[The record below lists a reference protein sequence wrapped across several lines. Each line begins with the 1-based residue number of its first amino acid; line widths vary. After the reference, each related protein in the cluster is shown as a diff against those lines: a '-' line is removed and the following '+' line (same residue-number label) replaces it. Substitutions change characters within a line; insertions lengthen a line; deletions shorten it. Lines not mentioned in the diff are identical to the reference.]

1 MGVTWMDLN
10 QLNWQLTA
18 AQEGTAS
25 KSSNPAAK
33 LFHVAESDWFKKIEE
48 IPTDS
53 WLSWKRERKSFAK
66 LHFRV
71 FRFHS
76 LLWSCSILE
85 EMWNLG
91 IKIGQKHWIL
101 NKCMN
106 FFGKQKIYNFAH
118 TAVLLVLYGV
128 TSVWSQKLGQ
138 ILCVYRR
145 AHRLH
150 AALLATANDVVFPN
164 WSSEEKWLSLM
175 DVL

>member
-1 MGVTWMDLN
+1 MDRILSWDGWVWPGWTWISWTDSWRRPRKELLLNPAIQQQNYFMWLN
-10 QLNWQLTA
+10 QIGL
-18 AQEGTAS
+18 
-25 KSSNPAAK
+25 
-33 LFHVAESDWFKKIEE
+33 KKIEE

-106 FFGKQKIYNFAH
+106 FFWKTKNIGFCPYSSVVG
-118 TAVLLVLYGV
+118 AVRCNVCLKSEALTNLVCLQ
-128 TSVWSQKLGQ
+128 TCSQ
-138 ILCVYRR
+138 ITC
-145 AHRLH
+145 
-150 AALLATANDVVFPN
+150 
-164 WSSEEKWLSLM
+164 SSAGHS
-175 DVL
+175 